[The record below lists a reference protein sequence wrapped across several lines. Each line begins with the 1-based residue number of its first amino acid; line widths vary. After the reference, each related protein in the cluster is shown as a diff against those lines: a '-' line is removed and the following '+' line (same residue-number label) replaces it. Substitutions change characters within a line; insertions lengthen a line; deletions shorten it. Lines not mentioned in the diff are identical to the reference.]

1 MSSLF
6 SDPPFLRGTTLLN
19 GDTIE
24 TDAIGP
30 VAGRSI
36 IGQVKVFQDVNPSTK
51 ATNSNR
57 LVYCV
62 AARYKGSLVADAST
76 VAGSLYVF
84 DAASAANQT
93 VALENFSAL
102 GTATNIPNTAVAFG
116 VLDEYLTGE
125 LRPNDIV
132 WLVVKGPCSL
142 RVTATS
148 IGANVAITPSATA
161 GSAAVWAA
169 GNLAIGQNIG
179 FTNAAAGLIRASLVS
194 DAIA

>member
-6 SDPPFLRGTTLLN
+6 SDPPFARGSTLLN
-19 GDTIE
+19 GDVIE
-24 TDAIGP
+24 TDALGP

-36 IGQVKVFQDVNPSTK
+36 IGQVKVFQDANLSTK
-51 ATNSNR
+51 NLNSNR

-62 AARYKGSLVADAST
+62 AARYTGSLVSDAST

-84 DAASAANQT
+84 DSASASGQT

-102 GTATNIPNTAVAFG
+102 GTATNIPNSAVAFG

-125 LRPNDIV
+125 LRVNDIV
-132 WLVVKGPCSL
+132 WLVVKGPCSV

-148 IGANVAITPSATA
+148 IGANVAIEPSGTA
-161 GSAAVWAA
+161 GSAAVRASA
-169 GNLAIGQNIG
+169 TAIGQNIG
-179 FTNAAAGLIRASLVS
+179 FTNAAAGLMRANISSGAV
-194 DAIA
+194 A